1 MNLFN
6 IPSAVKEE
14 QLIQVAEVIYHD
26 FVVPIFT
33 LSGDGKN
40 YSKFYFHPLVLLDPK
55 SIIVNKSSGFF
66 KQNFIRFTVQM
77 WDQELRF
84 KVLERL
90 RSLPSLN
97 DKEIK
102 EEDVH
107 VMRYEE
113 VQLVF
118 KPDDNVQRESIK
130 LMKQPTPYYP
140 RLSEKLDFY
149 LLCDSSSTAH
159 SLAEDLCQDPEFC
172 LRNLQ
177 LVLECRGLVLFDNA
191 AALTTDRVQSSRP
204 IFFFNLFTLPSID
217 QPGIILNEKHISP
230 HIYFIIFN
238 VLEAVADIDSQK
250 SSSIGQHSVKEKDEN
265 LVEGIN

>member
-55 SIIVNKSSGFF
+55 SIIVNESSGFF
-66 KQNFIRFTVQM
+66 KQEFVRFTIQM
-77 WDQELRF
+77 WNQELRS
-84 KVLERL
+84 KVLEHL

-130 LMKQPTPYYP
+130 LMKQPAPYYP
-140 RLSEKLDFY
+140 RLSETLDLY
-149 LLCDSSSTAH
+149 LLCDSSSTVH
-159 SLAEDLCQDPEFC
+159 SLAEDLRQDPEFC

-177 LVLECRGLVLFDNA
+177 LVLECRGLILFDNSA
-191 AALTTDRVQSSRP
+191 QQLLTTDRAQSSRP

-217 QPGIILNEKHISP
+217 QPGIIEFIVELRIPYSTYLFY
-230 HIYFIIFN
+230 YFLYFT
-238 VLEAVADIDSQK
+238 
-250 SSSIGQHSVKEKDEN
+250 SS
-265 LVEGIN
+265 